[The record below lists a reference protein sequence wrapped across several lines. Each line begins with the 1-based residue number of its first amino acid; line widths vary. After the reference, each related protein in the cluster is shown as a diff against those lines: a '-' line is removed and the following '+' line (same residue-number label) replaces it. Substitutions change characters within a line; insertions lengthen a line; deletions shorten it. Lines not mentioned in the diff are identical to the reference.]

1 MPDNSSTP
9 FLWVNRDLSEAN
21 GFDPDVDLTTWQAA
35 GAVLDTLGEA
45 GLDCPMTTSWQSWI
59 HLENFSAYHNVPF
72 ATMDNGFG
80 GTGTELSFN
89 GPVQVQHIG
98 QIGEWVA
105 EGKSF
110 YDGRRNEA
118 GANVR
123 SGESALFTE
132 SSAGYAGIKAE
143 AEFDFEVR
151 MLPNSEGVKG
161 APQNT
166 IICGASLWVM
176 EGFSD
181 EEYAGVAAFS
191 NALASPEIQAKWH

>member
-98 QIGEWVA
+98 
-105 EGKSF
+105 
-110 YDGRRNEA
+110 
-118 GANVR
+118 
-123 SGESALFTE
+123 
-132 SSAGYAGIKAE
+132 
-143 AEFDFEVR
+143 
-151 MLPNSEGVKG
+151 
-161 APQNT
+161 
-166 IICGASLWVM
+166 
-176 EGFSD
+176 
-181 EEYAGVAAFS
+181 
-191 NALASPEIQAKWH
+191 